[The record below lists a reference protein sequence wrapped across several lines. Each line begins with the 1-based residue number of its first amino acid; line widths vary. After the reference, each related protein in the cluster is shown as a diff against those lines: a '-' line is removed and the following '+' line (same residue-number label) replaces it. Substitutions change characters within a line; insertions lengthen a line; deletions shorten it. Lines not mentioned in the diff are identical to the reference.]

1 MKDEKIILAEDDE
14 AAKFV
19 TGLSGWV
26 DKNGVFWGQLEE
38 MARYASATH
47 KRCEECKEAII
58 RRGYRFCVDCRE
70 KKDIERYSKLERKVW
85 DGESYLYSD
94 RDDIY
99 LSDYQEHIKFLRNL
113 QELRSS
119 GTGHRKGKSYQK
131 ISKVFD
137 VQRENYAETFSN
149 ILENVISFLN
159 YIETHFEELS
169 K

>member
-1 MKDEKIILAEDDE
+1 MSDMVPEILNAALDSLFTPKEPGEREYQGEDGLLYCRNCHTPVQCRVKLWGRDRIVPCLCRCQQE
-14 AAKFV
+14 A
-19 TGLSGWV
+19 
-26 DKNGVFWGQLEE
+26 
-38 MARYASATH
+38 MA
-47 KRCEECKEAII
+47 
-58 RRGYRFCVDCRE
+58 E
-70 KKDIERYSKLERKVW
+70 KKRQDELVERQRKIRQLKAT
-85 DGESYLYSD
+85 GIQEKH
-94 RDDIY
+94 